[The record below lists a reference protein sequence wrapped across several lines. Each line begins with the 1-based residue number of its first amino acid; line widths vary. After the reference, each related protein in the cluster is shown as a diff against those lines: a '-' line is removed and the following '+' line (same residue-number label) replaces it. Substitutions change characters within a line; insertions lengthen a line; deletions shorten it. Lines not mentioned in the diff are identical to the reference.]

1 MNKLIGSKT
10 RLLFEKFISKNLPDN
25 MEDFIYVEPF
35 GGTFSV
41 GNKLTSK
48 PKMKVY
54 NDIQIYDFNIVA
66 DIIEHRDFEEI
77 INEYDSVDTFFY
89 LDPPYFKKEYYYDME
104 HDVEFHNRIF
114 DVLKN
119 IKGKFLLSYQ
129 NHPYIINLYKSYNIK
144 YNDNDTNMFRSKE
157 ILISNY

>member
-1 MNKLIGSKT
+1 MNRLIGSKT

-41 GNKLTSK
+41 GNKLKSK
-48 PKMKVY
+48 PKLKIY
-54 NDIQIYDFNIVA
+54 NDIKDYGFYIVA
-66 DIIEHRDFEEI
+66 DVIHHIDFEEV
-77 INEYDSVDTFFY
+77 INKYDSENTFFY

-104 HDVEFHNRIF
+104 NDIEFHNRLFKI
-114 DVLKN
+114 LSN

-129 NHPYIINLYKSYNIK
+129 NHPYIISLYDEYNIK
-144 YNDNDTNMFRSKE
+144 YNDKDTNMFRSKE